1 MTRFK
6 NKLSNCQMTCSF
18 NKKLGAFAIRLSK
31 LFHFKNDLAFFLNGK
46 LCIITKP
53 ENTHHRGKYQCT
65 ADFLFDWFGCDQTG
79 KFDANST

>member
-31 LFHFKNDLAFFLNGK
+31 LFHFKNDLAFFFEWQALHYN
-46 LCIITKP
+46 
-53 ENTHHRGKYQCT
+53 
-65 ADFLFDWFGCDQTG
+65 
-79 KFDANST
+79 